1 MRIAII
7 GTAKFNDESKLRRA
21 LLEAIKEWKPKE
33 ITELILVKDSP
44 LGEKVIE
51 MADTLNIAYSQAI
64 STQEA
69 LVVGD
74 AILCLGEPHIHN
86 TPVSSL
92 AKRLKKLLIE
102 KNT

>member
-51 MADTLNIAYSQAI
+51 MADTLSIAYLQLTSI
-64 STQEA
+64 QEA
-69 LVVGD
+69 LVKSD
-74 AILCLGEPHIHN
+74 AILFLGGDDQQITN
-86 TPVSSL
+86 MVQ
-92 AKRLKKLLIE
+92 KLKKPLIT
-102 KNT
+102 KHI

>member
-51 MADTLNIAYSQAI
+51 MADTLSIAYLQLTSI
-64 STQEA
+64 QEA
-69 LVVGD
+69 LVKSD
-74 AILCLGEPHIHN
+74 AILFLGGDYQQITN
-86 TPVSSL
+86 MVQ
-92 AKRLKKLLIE
+92 KLKKPLIT
-102 KNT
+102 KHI